1 MLKDA
6 IPQTVPKGT
15 CAVWTAAHVAKLHT
29 TDVPRIPV
37 IGADDLLPGLPGLD
51 IWDMWPLNLRDGSTA
66 AIAGGVLWFALAA
79 PIQPDPILRHGF
91 ARIRLLWQV
100 GSAWFDCGNAL
111 PDGFAPGSRDWSG
124 SAIYDFITRDVTLF
138 FTAAGRRGED
148 KLTVEQRLFQTT
160 GTLDLSAKLPA
171 IRNWVTPREMVVSD
185 DDNYM
190 LVNQAEGLPGKL
202 KAFRDPA
209 YFRDPAD
216 GRHYIVFAASLKN
229 SPHEANGAVGIARA
243 LNDALTEWELLPPL
257 LSADGI
263 NNELERPQLVYARG
277 MYYLFWS
284 TQAHVFAQGLKPG
297 PTGMYGM
304 AAPSLFGHYEPLN
317 GSGLVVANPQ
327 AEPLQAYSWCVL
339 GDFSVTSF
347 VDYWGMAG
355 RTLEAH
361 PELLRSQFGGVPA
374 PFFKIRVEGTNAY
387 LVTR

>member
-1 MLKDA
+1 
-6 IPQTVPKGT
+6 
-15 CAVWTAAHVAKLHT
+15 
-29 TDVPRIPV
+29 
-37 IGADDLLPGLPGLD
+37 
-51 IWDMWPLNLRDGSTA
+51 
-66 AIAGGVLWFALAA
+66 
-79 PIQPDPILRHGF
+79 
-91 ARIRLLWQV
+91 
-100 GSAWFDCGNAL
+100 
-111 PDGFAPGSRDWSG
+111 
-124 SAIYDFITRDVTLF
+124 
-138 FTAAGRRGED
+138 
-148 KLTVEQRLFQTT
+148 
-160 GTLDLSAKLPA
+160 KLPA
-171 IRNWVTPREMVVSD
+171 IRNWVSPREIVVSD

-216 GRHYIVFAASLKN
+216 GKNYIVFAASLKN

-304 AAPSLFGHYEPLN
+304 AAPSLFGHYQPLN

-339 GDFSVTSF
+339 GDLSVTSF

-374 PFFKIRVEGTNAY
+374 PFFKITVDGTNAC

>member
-1 MLKDA
+1 M
-6 IPQTVPKGT
+6 PQTVPAGT
-15 CAVWTAAHVAKLHT
+15 RAVWTAEHVAKIHV

-37 IGADDLLPGLPGLD
+37 IGPADLQPGLPGLD

-79 PIQPDPILRHGF
+79 PIQPDPIMRHGF
-91 ARIRLLWQV
+91 ARIRLLLQRDRK
-100 GSAWFDCGNAL
+100 WFDCGDAM

-124 SAIYDFITRDVTLF
+124 SAIYDFLTRDITLF
-138 FTAAGRRGED
+138 FTAAGRRGEE

-160 GTLDLSAKLPA
+160 GTLDLGAPLPV
-171 IRNWVTPREMVVSD
+171 IRNWVTPREMFVSD
-185 DDNYM
+185 DNIYM
-190 LVNQAEGLPGKL
+190 LVNHAEGLPGKL

-216 GRHYIVFAASLKN
+216 GKNYVVFAASLKN

-243 LNDALTEWELLPPL
+243 SDDTLAHWELLPPL

-263 NNELERPQLVYARG
+263 NNELERPQLVYAKG
-277 MYYLFWS
+277 IYYVVWS
-284 TQAHVFAQGLKPG
+284 TQSHVFAEGLEAG

-304 AAPSLFGHYEPLN
+304 SAPSLFGDYTPLN
-317 GSGLVVANPQ
+317 GSGLVVANPA

-339 GDFSVTSF
+339 GDLSVTSF

-355 RTLEAH
+355 RTLAEH
-361 PELLRSQFGGVPA
+361 PDLVRRQFGGVPA
-374 PFFKIRVEGTNAY
+374 PFFKIALNGNQAY